1 MNKSKE
7 NIEQPI
13 DVKKNAEPITA
24 PQKASLAI
32 LDQAWIEQSMRNMD
46 QMAVDVEYKEEIV
59 KRLF

>member
-13 DVKKNAEPITA
+13 DVKKNAEPITD

-46 QMAVDVEYKEEIV
+46 RMAVDEEYRKEIT
-59 KRLF
+59 KKLF